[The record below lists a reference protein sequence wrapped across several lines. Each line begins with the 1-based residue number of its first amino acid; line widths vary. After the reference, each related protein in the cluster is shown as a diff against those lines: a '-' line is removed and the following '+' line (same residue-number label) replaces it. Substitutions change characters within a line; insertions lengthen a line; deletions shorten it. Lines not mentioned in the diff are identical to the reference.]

1 MCCWPFH
8 DAYLEEPPK
17 KKEKEKE
24 KEEKRYI
31 MTEPGDV
38 FYPGVSFPTSSPCLH
53 ALSQPSPPLTFAL
66 HQRRRVF
73 RPVIPSSNRRHLD
86 IYVLHILHFNTRRRH
101 ELLQLQAASCRS
113 TYSATTTSTSGH
125 IFICSGNVHTDY
137 FLLNYLIWF
146 RVVSYRHISSLLTL
160 TYMILST

>member
-38 FYPGVSFPTSSPCLH
+38 FYPGTQSVYIP
-53 ALSQPSPPLTFAL
+53 QPQPVYQSPPAYYHAAAPQPQLVNHVAWQGPSKAQVDAENMAIAQATGATK
-66 HQRRRVF
+66 
-73 RPVIPSSNRRHLD
+73 PVHLVPFNQSDDQQLWVRELDGSYTLRTVKD
-86 IYVLHILHFNTRRRH
+86 IQEN
-101 ELLQLQAASCRS
+101 LQPGYWQYAQPGG
-113 TYSATTTSTSGH
+113 YPY
-125 IFICSGNVHTDY
+125 FICQKKT
-137 FLLNYLIWF
+137 
-146 RVVSYRHISSLLTL
+146 
-160 TYMILST
+160 